1 MKEEPES
8 KSGIKGTKGLNIT
21 LIAIVVI
28 VVIGLVAAVYLLKGG
43 AVNEKRTITATGNA
57 EMGVMPDYAVVS
69 LLVETEDKSA
79 EESKALNSVI
89 YGRVLSELT
98 NKIGI
103 KNNEIETESYTISP
117 DYEWTNNVQRLKGYK
132 VSNYFTVKT
141 YNFDSTGKIVDAA
154 VDMGALV
161 NYINFELSKD
171 KENVYK
177 AQVLANA
184 SEDAKSKAAA
194 IASGAGKKL
203 GDLVS
208 IDTSDD
214 SYMPYPLLKAG
225 ATAEEARQA
234 TTSISP
240 KNIDISA
247 TVSAVY
253 EID

>member
-8 KSGIKGTKGLNIT
+8 KAGIKGAKSLNIT
-21 LIAIVVI
+21 LIAIVAI

-43 AVNEKRTITATGNA
+43 AVNEEKTITTTGNA
-57 EMGVMPDYAVVS
+57 EMSVMPDYVVIS

-89 YGRVLSELT
+89 YGRVLSEIT

-117 DYEWTNNVQRLKGYK
+117 DYEWINNVQRLKGYK
-132 VSNYFTVKT
+132 VSNYFIIKT
-141 YNFDSTGKIVDAA
+141 YNF
-154 VDMGALV
+154 
-161 NYINFELSKD
+161 

-208 IDTSDD
+208 IDTSDYN
-214 SYMPYPLLKAG
+214 YMPYPLVKAG
-225 ATAEEARQA
+225 ATAEEAKQA

-240 KNIDISA
+240 KNLDISA
-247 TVSAVY
+247 TISAVY
-253 EID
+253 TIE